1 MKEERNANDVYDF
14 DETSKY
20 PVQPIQVDLNFEKFK
35 RVISDNLENRR
46 EEEKQ

>member
-1 MKEERNANDVYDF
+1 MREERNTNGVYDF

-35 RVISDNLENRR
+35 RVISDNLKNRKK
-46 EEEKQ
+46 EEKQ